1 MLERWTR
8 ATGTARRLYARV
20 NSSVVRSGRSRTSA
34 CNNATSTGDAHPPAL
49 AKGSSAPVS
58 RWRRTQ
64 RWRVAS
70 PTAKRSATSSYVS
83 SLDSYA
89 RTARSRKA
97 VGYGFG
103 MGAIDHRVPI
113 NSSEFWG

>member
-1 MLERWTR
+1 MDP
-8 ATGTARRLYARV
+8 RRRDRPA
-20 NSSVVRSGRSRTSA
+20 VVRPRQFVGGAIGPLLDQRMQQ
-34 CNNATSTGDAHPPAL
+34 GHVHPPAL

-64 RWRVAS
+64 RCSVAS
-70 PTAKRSATSSYVS
+70 PTAKRSATLPYVS

-103 MGAIDHRVPI
+103 MGVIDHRLPI
-113 NSSEFWG
+113 NLSKFWG